1 MRSKRE
7 RKSAHWPDLAS
18 FFREGEAW
26 VLRQIVFD
34 AALPPMAARVAACV
48 RLSVNFE
55 TGVSEVGVS
64 TIAAALGV
72 SEDTVGRCIA
82 ALDQRGHANV
92 DYGRGRGQTHRI
104 AWIIKP
110 ETKTD
115 AFAGLLAENISGLDA
130 KNTARL
136 RSFPGKK
143 NAAAVRDFNAENP
156 ANLPVKSRKP
166 ATKTPQECGAN
177 INKNNIENNKGVSP
191 LPPCGGSDAID
202 GDIVS
207 DAAGKHHTDARFDA
221 IFGRWPKQS
230 GREDA
235 RRAFGAAI
243 AAGEDIEA
251 IARGAAA
258 YVIDRQRDPRGPAAV
273 IQFTTPMGRWLRER
287 GWEAWGGLP
296 EAEARAAAQHT
307 TDLELLQERARA
319 REARRGQMLF

>member
-1 MRSKRE
+1 VSAKRE
-7 RKSAHWPDLAS
+7 RKSAHWPDLSS

-26 VLRQIVFD
+26 VLRQVVFD

-82 ALDQRGHANV
+82 ALDQRGHAQV
-92 DYGRGRGQTHRI
+92 DYGRGRGQTHRV
-104 AWIIKP
+104 AWIVKHD
-110 ETKTD
+110 TKMDT
-115 AFAGLLAENISGLDA
+115 FAGLLAENISGLDA

-136 RSFPGKK
+136 RSFQGKK
-143 NAAAVRDFNAENP
+143 NTAAVRDFDDENP
-156 ANLPVKSRKP
+156 ANLPVKSRKS
-166 ATKTPQECGAN
+166 AAKTPQECGAN
-177 INKNNIENNKGVSP
+177 IIKNNIGNNMGVSP
-191 LPPCGGSDAID
+191 IPPCDVSDTID
-202 GDIVS
+202 GEILS
-207 DAAGKHHTDARFDA
+207 DAAGDNLHEARFDA

-235 RRAFGAAI
+235 RRAFSAAI

-258 YVIDRQRDPRGPAAV
+258 YVTDRQRDPRGPAAV
-273 IQFTTPMGRWLRER
+273 IQFTTPMARWLRER

-296 EAEARAAAQHT
+296 EAEARAAAQHAS
-307 TDLELLQERARA
+307 DLELILERARA